1 MTASILTV
9 DSSPCLRMAI
19 RIALRGAGYQVC
31 EATDG
36 LDGLTKASQARFDL
50 IVADVRMPHMDGM
63 EMLHEIRKLIIQKDT
78 PVVFL
83 TAEADEAVRQQA
95 QSAGASG
102 WLAKPF
108 VPEQLL
114 RLTSSMLC
122 Q

>member
-1 MTASILTV
+1 
-9 DSSPCLRMAI
+9 MAI
-19 RIALRGAGYQVC
+19 RIALRGAGYQVS
-31 EATDG
+31 EAADG
-36 LDGLTKASQARFDL
+36 LDGLTKASQARFDM

-63 EMLHEIRKLIIQKDT
+63 EMLHEIRKLTIQKDT

-83 TAEADEAVRQQA
+83 TAEADEAVKHQA